1 MESKKNISRFIYR
14 LKKYRTGNRFS
25 GEYTYKINQDSGL
38 YKQIIEFYKSN
49 RKDVEFICLGYDV
62 EVLDE
67 EFEKAKAFVL
77 CFPEYYCEEYE
88 DIENEYSEC
97 ESCHS
102 KEKTNSLFYAQSKG
116 YIKKTWEWLWVC
128 RIGWNRRVVVITKTG
143 GEIKRIRSR

>member
-1 MESKKNISRFIYR
+1 MEVNVEIVLSYNDEETDWKVKKNISKFIYR

-25 GEYTYKINQDSGL
+25 GEYTYKINQDSEL

-102 KEKTNSLFYAQSKG
+102 KEKTNSLFYAK
-116 YIKKTWEWLWVC
+116 V
-128 RIGWNRRVVVITKTG
+128 
-143 GEIKRIRSR
+143 KRY

>member
-1 MESKKNISRFIYR
+1 MKLEVNVEIVLSYNDEETDWKVKKIISRFLYR
-14 LKKYRTGNRFS
+14 LKKYRTGNRYA
-25 GEYTYKINQDSGL
+25 GEYTYKINQDSEL

-49 RKDVEFICLGYDV
+49 RNDVK
-62 EVLDE
+62 VLDE

-116 YIKKTWEWLWVC
+116 YIKKT
-128 RIGWNRRVVVITKTG
+128 
-143 GEIKRIRSR
+143 